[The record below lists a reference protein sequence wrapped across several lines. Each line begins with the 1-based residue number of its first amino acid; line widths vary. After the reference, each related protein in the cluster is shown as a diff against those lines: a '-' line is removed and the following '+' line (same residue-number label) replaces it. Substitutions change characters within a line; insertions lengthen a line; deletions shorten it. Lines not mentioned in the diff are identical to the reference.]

1 MYKLFPRLQ
10 QFVNIESTLLILNQ
24 LIVAVNIY
32 SVYASDITKKQ
43 SKYSERGSDK
53 KQWQK
58 QALPTS
64 LSIFPR
70 VTRS

>member
-53 KQWQK
+53 KQ
-58 QALPTS
+58 
-64 LSIFPR
+64 
-70 VTRS
+70 